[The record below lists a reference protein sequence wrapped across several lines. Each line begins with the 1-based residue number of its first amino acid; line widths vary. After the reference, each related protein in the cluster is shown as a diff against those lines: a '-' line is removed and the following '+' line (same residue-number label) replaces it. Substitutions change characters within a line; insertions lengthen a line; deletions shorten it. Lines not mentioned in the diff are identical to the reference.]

1 MRTYIRT
8 RISGGTYFFTLAVS
22 DRRNGALLTE
32 NADALRE
39 AFRQVRRAHPF
50 TLDAVVV
57 LPDHLHCLWTLPPGD
72 SDYPMRWRLIKG
84 RFSRVLPADEAV
96 SPSRQRRGE
105 RGIWQRRYW
114 EHTVRDERDFQCHLD
129 YIHYNPVKHGHVSAP
144 VDWPFSSF
152 RTFVAAG
159 FYDRHWAASRDIREW
174 DLG

>member
-22 DRRNGALLTE
+22 DRRNDALLTE

-50 TLDAVVV
+50 ALDAVVV

-84 RFSRVLPADEAV
+84 RFSRALPAGEVV
-96 SPSRQRRGE
+96 SQSRQRRGE

-114 EHTVRDERDFQCHLD
+114 EHAVRDERDFQCHLD

-152 RTFVAAG
+152 RRFVAAG
-159 FYDRHWAASRDIREW
+159 FYERDWAASRDIREW